1 MIIMTVRTKKK
12 TSKYRG
18 SRSHGWGKTRVH
30 RKSGMRGGVGKAGP
44 KSHHWI
50 QTVIGKRPPLGK
62 RGFKRPQKILQ
73 SKKVVNISHL
83 EAMLPSLL
91 KEGNAVQKGNLF
103 EINLTELG
111 YEKLLAQG
119 EVNSPFKI
127 TIEEASER
135 AIEKIKEAGGKVT
148 TSK

>member
-1 MIIMTVRTKKK
+1 MITMTVRTKKK

-50 QTVIGKRPPLGK
+50 LTVIGKRPPLGK
-62 RGFKRPQKILQ
+62 KGFKRPQKIAQ
-73 SKKVVNISHL
+73 AKKVVNISHL
-83 EAMLPSLL
+83 EAMLPTLL
-91 KEGNAVQKGNLF
+91 KEGSAVQKGNLL
-103 EINLTELG
+103 EVNLTELG

-119 EVNSPFKI
+119 EVSLPLKI
-127 TIEEASER
+127 TIKEASEK

-148 TSK
+148 TKK